1 MLKPTPVYPRVAAL
15 CKSRKW
21 QSWEGYIM
29 ADTYNFSVMP
39 EYLAI
44 RNTAA
49 LFDFFPLYVYLIRGA
64 DAALLLDRLITRNIN
79 KCKIGQVMYTAL
91 CDAEGKLL
99 DDGTV
104 YRFDET
110 TFQLTTNT
118 PTLDWVQANS
128 IGLQV
133 EIQDKTLTT
142 NTLPLQGP
150 KSRTILNQVA
160 DTNLDGLK
168 YFNFV
173 ETKIRDIPVVIS
185 RTGYT
190 GDLGYE
196 VWSEAKDAIA
206 LWDILMEAGS
216 SEGIQPAGFYALDL
230 ARIEA
235 GLIWYEYDYIPSRQA
250 QTDAEKVSPLE
261 VSLAWTVD
269 FSKASFIGREALLKE
284 KEQGV
289 QRQLVGLELDRQF
302 LHQTYGEQSL
312 FLQDL
317 RTPWRTKFPVRVG
330 EQTIGQVTSG
340 CWSPAGQNYIAIAS
354 VSSNYAQA
362 TTSLA
367 PKMSVEIHGQTIPA
381 SIKSLPFYDPDH
393 KRSTATSVP
402 TLALA

>member
-1 MLKPTPVYPRVAAL
+1 MLKPTPVYPRIAAL

-118 PTLDWVQANS
+118 PTLDWVQANAA
-128 IGLQV
+128 GLQV

-160 DTNLDGLK
+160 ATNLDGLK

-206 LWDILMEAGS
+206 LWDILMAAGS

-330 EQTIGQVTSG
+330 EQIIGQVTSG
-340 CWSPAGQNYIAIAS
+340 CWSPAGQNYIAIAC

-362 TTSLA
+362 TTSLT
-367 PKMSVEIHGQTIPA
+367 PKMAVEIHGQTIPA

-393 KRSTATSVP
+393 KRSTVSSVP

>member
-21 QSWEGYIM
+21 QSWEGYIT

-64 DAALLLDRLITRNIN
+64 EAALLLDRLITRNIN

-118 PTLDWVQANS
+118 PTLDWVQANAV
-128 IGLQV
+128 GLQV
-133 EIQDKTLTT
+133 EIHDKTLTT

-160 DTNLDGLK
+160 ATNLDGLK
-168 YFNFV
+168 YFNFI
-173 ETKIRDIPVVIS
+173 ETKVRDIPVVIS

-196 VWSEAKDAIA
+196 VWSDAKDAIA

-269 FSKASFIGREALLKE
+269 FSKESFIGREALLKE

-340 CWSPAGQNYIAIAS
+340 CWSPAGQNYIAIAC

-367 PKMSVEIHGQTIPA
+367 PKMTVEIHGQTIPV

-393 KRSTATSVP
+393 KRSTVTSVP

>member
-29 ADTYNFSVMP
+29 ADTYNFSVTP
-39 EYLAI
+39 EYLAV

-49 LFDFFPLYVYLIRGA
+49 LFDFFPLYVYLISGT

-91 CDAEGKLL
+91 CDADGKLL

-118 PTLDWVQANS
+118 PTLDWVQANA

-150 KSRTILNQVA
+150 KSRAILNQVTA
-160 DTNLDGLK
+160 TNLDGLK

-196 VWSEAKDAIA
+196 VWSDAKDAIA
-206 LWDILMEAGS
+206 LWDILMEVGS
-216 SEGIQPAGFYALDL
+216 LEGIQPAGFLALDL

-269 FSKASFIGREALLKE
+269 FSKTSFIGREALLKE

-289 QRQLVGLELDRQF
+289 QRQLIGLELDRNF

-340 CWSPAGQNYIAIAS
+340 CWSPAGENYIAIAC
-354 VSSNYAQA
+354 VSSNYSQA
-362 TTSLA
+362 TSSTV
-367 PKMSVEIHGQTIPA
+367 PKMTVEIHGQ
-381 SIKSLPFYDPDH
+381 SIAANIRSLPFYDPDH
-393 KRSTATSVP
+393 KRSTINSVSM
-402 TLALA
+402 ALA

>member
-1 MLKPTPVYPRVAAL
+1 
-15 CKSRKW
+15 
-21 QSWEGYIM
+21 M

-49 LFDFFPLYVYLIRGA
+49 LFDFFPLYVYLISGA
-64 DAALLLDRLITRNIN
+64 DAALLIDRLITRNIN
-79 KCKIGQVMYTAL
+79 KCKIGQVMYTAV

-104 YRFDET
+104 YRFGET

-118 PTLDWVQANS
+118 PTLDWVQANAT
-128 IGLQV
+128 GLQV
-133 EIQDKTLTT
+133 EIQDKTLMA

-150 KSRTILNQVA
+150 KSRTILNQVTA
-160 DTNLDGLK
+160 TNLDGLK

-196 VWSEAKDAIA
+196 VWSDARDAIA
-206 LWDILMEAGS
+206 LWDILMEVGVAD
-216 SEGIQPAGFYALDL
+216 GIQPAGFYALDL

-235 GLIWYEYDYIPSRQA
+235 GLIWYEYDYIPSRQT

-269 FSKASFIGREALLKE
+269 FNKESFIGREALLKE

-289 QRQLVGLELDRQF
+289 QRQLVGLELDRNF

-317 RTPWRTKFPVRVG
+317 RIPWRTKFPVRVG

-340 CWSPAGQNYIAIAS
+340 CWSPAGANYIALAC
-354 VSSNYAQA
+354 VSSNYAQG
-362 TTSLA
+362 TTSIV
-367 PKMSVEIHGQTIPA
+367 PKMTVEIHGQSIPA
-381 SIKSLPFYDPDH
+381 SIRSLPFYDPDH
-393 KRSTATSVP
+393 KRSTITSVP
-402 TLALA
+402 ASALALT

>member
-1 MLKPTPVYPRVAAL
+1 
-15 CKSRKW
+15 
-21 QSWEGYIM
+21 M

-49 LFDFFPLYVYLIRGA
+49 LFDFFPLYVYLISGA

-118 PTLDWVQANS
+118 PTLDWVQANAT
-128 IGLQV
+128 GLQV

-150 KSRTILNQVA
+150 KSRAILNQVA
-160 DTNLDGLK
+160 ATNLDGLK
-168 YFNFV
+168 YFNFI
-173 ETKIRDIPVVIS
+173 ETKICEIPVVIS

-196 VWSEAKDAIA
+196 VWSDAKDAIA
-206 LWDILMEAGS
+206 LWDILMEAGATD
-216 SEGIQPAGFYALDL
+216 GIQPAGFYALDL

-235 GLIWYEYDYIPSRQA
+235 GLIWYEYDYTPSRQA
-250 QTDAEKVSPLE
+250 QTDTEKVSPLE

-289 QRQLVGLELDRQF
+289 QRQLVGLELDRNF

-340 CWSPAGQNYIAIAS
+340 CWSPAGENYIAIAC

-362 TTSLA
+362 TTPVA
-367 PKMSVEIHGQTIPA
+367 PKMTVEIQGQSIPA
-381 SIKSLPFYDPDH
+381 SLKPLPFYDPDH
-393 KRSTATSVP
+393 KRSTITSVP
-402 TLALA
+402 TSALALT